1 MDNYSPKSSF
11 ITTLM
16 DRGFYHQCTDVKM
29 LDEACL
35 QSPICAYIGFDCTA
49 DSLHVGNL
57 VTIMLLRWLQRCG
70 HKPIILLGGGTTK
83 VGDPSGKD
91 ASRQLLTDEVIASNK
106 QGIEKVFSRFLTIG
120 DGPTDAI
127 VLDNAEW
134 LDNLQYVP
142 FLRDIGKHFS
152 VNRLLSF
159 ESVAA
164 RLEREQPLSFL
175 EFNYVLL
182 QSYDFVELNRRHGCS
197 LQLGGSDQW
206 GNIVSGIDLGRRVL
220 KQPLYGWT
228 SPLITTASGAKM
240 GKSEQG
246 AVWLDETKFSA
257 YDYWQFWRNTS
268 DADVELFLKL
278 FTDIEIAEI
287 ASLVNVSGQAINYA
301 KEVLA
306 DATTTMCHGEEQA
319 RLAKETAKK
328 TFVQAGLGDNLPQYV
343 VDFSIKEAYAIT
355 TILVEL
361 GFASST
367 SQARRLIEQ
376 GAVKFDGVGV
386 DDVAM
391 SIRADFFSSET
402 TVKLSCGKKRFAAI
416 NIKM

>member
-1 MDNYSPKSSF
+1 MNDYQCKSPLLE
-11 ITTLM
+11 TLVR
-16 DRGFYHQCTDVKM
+16 RGFLHQCTDLAT
-29 LDEACL
+29 LDEHCQA
-35 QSPICAYIGFDCTA
+35 QPVCAYIGFDCTA

-57 VTIMLLRWLQRCG
+57 IMIMLLRWLQYYG

-91 ASRQLLTDEVIASNK
+91 ASRKLLTDAVIAQNK
-106 QGIEKVFSRFLTIG
+106 QGIEKVFGKFLSIG

-127 VLDNAEW
+127 ILDNAQW

-142 FLRDIGKHFS
+142 FLRDVGKHFS

-182 QSYDFVELNRRHGCS
+182 QSYDFVELNRRHGCT

-220 KQPLYGWT
+220 STPLYGWT
-228 SPLITTASGAKM
+228 APLITTASGAKM

-268 DADVELFLKL
+268 DADVALFLQL
-278 FTDIEIAEI
+278 FTDLPLAQIKEVT
-287 ASLVNVSGQAINYA
+287 SVSGQAINDA
-301 KEVLA
+301 KILLA
-306 DATTTMCHGEEQA
+306 DVQTAMCHGEAAAIQA
-319 RLAKETAKK
+319 KATAKE
-328 TFVQAGLGDNLPQYV
+328 TFVQAGLGEDLPNIELNFAHQNAYLLTNV
-343 VDFSIKEAYAIT
+343 LVD
-355 TILVEL
+355 L
-361 GFASST
+361 GFVASN

-376 GAVKFDGVGV
+376 GAVKL
-386 DDVAM
+386 DDKAITSASFAVEAEHF
-391 SIRADFFSSET
+391 INDNQI
-402 TVKLSCGKKRFAAI
+402 KLACGKKKFASI
-416 NIKM
+416 TKL